1 MLLGFIS
8 DLHANLPALEAVL
21 VDVDAQQLDAL
32 ICLGD
37 LVGYGASPNEVIDLA
52 SEKAD
57 VSLAGNHDLAAIG
70 SFDLAL
76 FNRHARASAE
86 WTSGELTPANISLL
100 LSLHSHR
107 DAFGLSLAHASI
119 RDPVSEYVSNPQ
131 VAGENF
137 AVADFDIA
145 VVGHTHVPAVFALMG
160 QFVTGERLPAGRADL
175 TGQRSIVNP
184 GSVGQ
189 PRDGDPR
196 ASWATF
202 DSRTSIFEVR
212 RVEYDVRRAQEA
224 IIQAGLPKFL
234 ATRLQEGT

>member
-21 VDVDAQQLDAL
+21 DDVDAQQLDAL
-32 ICLGD
+32 VCLGD
-37 LVGYGASPNEVIDLA
+37 LVGYGANPNEVVELA
-52 SEKAD
+52 SQRTE
-57 VSLAGNHDLAAIG
+57 VSLSGNHDLAAIG
-70 SFDLAL
+70 SFDLDL
-76 FNRHARASAE
+76 FNPHAKASAE
-86 WTSGELTPANISLL
+86 WSSEVLTPATISV
-100 LSLHSHR
+100 LSSLRSHR
-107 DAFGLSLAHASI
+107 ELFGLFLAHASI

-131 VAGENF
+131 VAGDNF
-137 AVADFDIA
+137 ASGDFDIA
-145 VVGHTHVPAVFALMG
+145 VVGHTHVPAVFALRG
-160 QFVTGERLPAGRADL
+160 QFVTGERIPEGQADL

-202 DSRTSIFEVR
+202 DSRSEIFEVR

-224 IIQAGLPKFL
+224 IMRAGLPEFL
-234 ATRLQEGT
+234 ATRLEEGL